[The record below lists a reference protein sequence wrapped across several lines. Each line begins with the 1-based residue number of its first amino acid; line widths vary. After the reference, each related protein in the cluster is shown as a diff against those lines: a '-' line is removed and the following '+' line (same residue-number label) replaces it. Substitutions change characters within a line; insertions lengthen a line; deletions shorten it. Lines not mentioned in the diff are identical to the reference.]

1 MNGIFICQIK
11 YTLDLLDETW
21 IMGIRPVETLMV
33 QIYGR
38 YPGKYERLV
47 GRLINLTITQ
57 PDAGFVVSVVT

>member
-33 QIYGR
+33 QIMGDIQESMKDWS
-38 YPGKYERLV
+38 G
-47 GRLINLTITQ
+47 G
-57 PDAGFVVSVVT
+57 